1 MSTSATIKAGAIAGG
16 ERSLP
21 ALGSIIAGRYR
32 IERVLGAGGM
42 GFVYAA
48 RNLNLNELVA
58 VKVLHPK
65 VAVDE
70 ESTERFLREA
80 RACVKIKNEHVVKVL
95 DVFTGDMMTPP
106 YILMEFLEGA
116 ELGKVLSEHGPMPIQ
131 MAVDYLLQAC
141 EAIAEAHAYGII
153 HRDIKPANLLLTHT
167 SDGAPFVKVLD
178 FGISKALA
186 PDDGS
191 NQNLTETTAVFGS
204 PTYMSPEQVRSA
216 KHVDAR
222 ADVWSL
228 GVVLFELLTGRVPF
242 RGESM
247 SGLLA
252 SIVADAPM
260 SLTSLRPDAPP
271 GLDRVVAGC
280 LEKNRDMRIPS
291 VADLAQ
297 LLAPYATAAGQKSI
311 EVIGRLAAATTTGGS
326 LRPASM
332 RPGAFGSSSS
342 PVAFGATEPS
352 IVTFIP
358 IRKNRTVPLVIAGAA
373 LVGAVAVAAVIGVKL
388 RQQSAARDARANAS
402 AGAASIAS
410 SSFPTVSTNVV
421 APQSSVTPAST
432 DATTA
437 SSLPSAA
444 PISGVSVHVSGG
456 AGGNH
461 PGVRK
466 PGNGGVAPPTS
477 APGAIT
483 SAPPTAAP
491 ARSVDPL
498 DYRGN

>member
-48 RNLNLNELVA
+48 RHLNLNELVA

-95 DVFTGDMMTPP
+95 DVFTGDMLTPP

-116 ELGKVLSEHGPMPIQ
+116 ELGKVLAEHGPMPIQ

-153 HRDIKPANLLLTHT
+153 HRDIKPANLLLTQT

-186 PDDGS
+186 PDDGG

-228 GVVLFELLTGRVPF
+228 GIVLFELLTGRVPF

-260 SLTSLRPDAPP
+260 PLTSLRPDAPP
-271 GLDRVVAGC
+271 GLERVVAGC

-291 VADLAQ
+291 VAELAQ
-297 LLAPYATAAGQKSI
+297 LLAPYATPAGHKSI

-326 LRPASM
+326 LRPPSM
-332 RPGAFGSSSS
+332 RPAAFGSSSS

-352 IVTFIP
+352 IVTIIP
-358 IRKNRTVPLVIAGAA
+358 IPKKRTVPLVIAGAA
-373 LVGAVAVAAVIGVKL
+373 LIGVVAV
-388 RQQSAARDARANAS
+388 
-402 AGAASIAS
+402 
-410 SSFPTVSTNVV
+410 V
-421 APQSSVTPAST
+421 ALQLLKIVF
-432 DATTA
+432 
-437 SSLPSAA
+437 
-444 PISGVSVHVSGG
+444 
-456 AGGNH
+456 
-461 PGVRK
+461 
-466 PGNGGVAPPTS
+466 
-477 APGAIT
+477 
-483 SAPPTAAP
+483 
-491 ARSVDPL
+491 
-498 DYRGN
+498 

>member
-1 MSTSATIKAGAIAGG
+1 MSTSATIKAGAVVGGG

-48 RNLNLNELVA
+48 RHLNLNELVA
-58 VKVLHPK
+58 VKVLHPR

-70 ESTERFLREA
+70 ESVERFLREA

-95 DVFTGDMMTPP
+95 DVFTGDMITPP
-106 YILMEFLEGA
+106 YILMEFLLGA
-116 ELGKVLSEHGPMPIQ
+116 ELGKVLSENGPMPIQ

-153 HRDIKPANLLLTHT
+153 HRDIKPANLLLTQT

-186 PDDGS
+186 PDESG

-252 SIVADAPM
+252 SIVADPPIPL
-260 SLTSLRPDAPP
+260 STLRPDAPP
-271 GLDRVVAGC
+271 GLDRVIAGC
-280 LEKNRDMRIPS
+280 LEKNRERRIPS
-291 VADLAQ
+291 VAELAQ
-297 LLAPYATAAGQKSI
+297 LLSPYATQSGQKSI
-311 EVIGRLAAATTTGGS
+311 EVIGRLAASITTGGS
-326 LRPASM
+326 LRPPPM
-332 RPGAFGSSSS
+332 RQAFVSSSS

-358 IRKNRTVPLVIAGAA
+358 IPRKRTVPLVIGAAA
-373 LVGAVAVAAVIGVKL
+373 LVCAVAVAAVIGLKL
-388 RQQSAARDARANAS
+388 RHATNANNARDARANALS
-402 AGAASIAS
+402 AVG
-410 SSFPTVSTNVV
+410 SFPPVSTAVTAPVTAPVPSVV
-421 APQSSVTPAST
+421 SVPA
-432 DATTA
+432 A
-437 SSLPSAA
+437 PSAA
-444 PISGVSVHVSGG
+444 LSAHPVVVPGG
-456 AGGNH
+456 STRNHRPGATAGPAGA
-461 PGVRK
+461 PLAA
-466 PGNGGVAPPTS
+466 PSAQPVAP
-477 APGAIT
+477 
-483 SAPPTAAP
+483 P